1 LLGQVELGLQ
11 EMAFSKRMAI
21 RSSPL
26 LRFALVGVV
35 GFVID
40 AATLYAMAAVGLGI
54 RLGRIVS
61 YLFAVTTT
69 WALNRRYTFRRPF
82 GYSLLGEWAR
92 YCTSQ
97 LAGAAVNLGVYYLLI
112 RIDYVANHP
121 VIGVAAGSLAVLLIN
136 FTVAKV
142 AVFRSEIA

>member
-1 LLGQVELGLQ
+1 LSIGLQ
-11 EMAFSKRMAI
+11 EMGFRKPMAI
-21 RSSPL
+21 RSPPIL
-26 LRFALVGVV
+26 KFALVGVV
-35 GFVID
+35 GFVVD
-40 AATLYAMAAVGLGI
+40 AATLYAMAGVGLGI
-54 RLGRIVS
+54 RLGRVVS

-69 WALNRRYTFRRPF
+69 WALNRRYTFSRPS

-112 RIDYVANHP
+112 RIDFVANHP
-121 VIGVAAGSLAVLLIN
+121 VIGVAAGSLSGLLIN